1 MKIKTI
7 LMVDDEADLLSV
19 VGSRI
24 KSWGYELLEA
34 LDGKSALEIFES
46 GKPDLIIL
54 DYMLPDMN
62 GIEVLKRIR
71 SVDKDIPVIM
81 FTAYP
86 NKENISDSREL
97 GISAFIP
104 KFSAYTD
111 IQESLKTALGIIQG
125 KESGK

>member
-1 MKIKTI
+1 MENTTI

-24 KSWGYELLEA
+24 KSWGYNLFEA
-34 LDGKSALEIFES
+34 ADGKTALQLFENK
-46 GKPDLIIL
+46 KPDLIIL

-62 GIEVLKRIR
+62 GIEVLEKIR
-71 SVDKDIPVIM
+71 MVDKDIPVIM

-86 NKENISDSREL
+86 SKETISGADKL

-104 KFSAYTD
+104 KFSLYTD
-111 IQESLKTALGIIQG
+111 IQNSLKTALDVI
-125 KESGK
+125 KNKSSGK